1 MQGSLNA
8 VDRMV
13 NITAQGRDYAI
24 ECRLLSPEKTD
35 KDLIVFLHEG
45 LGSVALWR
53 DWPEQLCALANCRG
67 LVFSRYGYGQS
78 TPRPADEKWPVSYMH
93 TQAEHFLPAVLAA
106 LGLDNEK
113 PVFYGHSDGGSIA
126 LLYAAMYPE
135 RTKAIAVAAP
145 HIFVEDITIA
155 SIEKAREAYL
165 HTDLPQKFARY
176 HQNPD
181 LTFWAW
187 NDIWL
192 NPEFK
197 FWNIEKYLPDIRCPV
212 LAIQGKDDEYG
223 TLDQI
228 QGIHR
233 VVSNTK
239 LCIIDDCRH
248 SPHKD
253 QPEQLNAALIN
264 FITNL
269 NPIQADNK

>member
-1 MQGSLNA
+1 M
-8 VDRMV
+8 
-13 NITAQGRDYAI
+13 NITNKMLPIQVLGRDYDI
-24 ECRLLSPEKTD
+24 ECQLIAPEKAD
-35 KDLIVFLHEG
+35 RPLVVFLHEG

-53 DWPEQLCALANCRG
+53 DWPAQLCELANCRG
-67 LVFSRYGYGQS
+67 LVFSRYGYGNS

-93 TQAEHFLPAVLAA
+93 TQAELFLPAVLEG
-106 LGLDNEK
+106 LGLDNER

-135 RTKAIAVAAP
+135 KTAGIAVAAP
-145 HIFVEDITIA
+145 HIFVEDITVS
-155 SIEKAREAYL
+155 SIEQARQAYL
-165 HTDLPQKFARY
+165 TTDLPKRFTRY

-192 NPEFK
+192 NPQFK
-197 FWNIEKYLPDIRCPV
+197 FWNIEDYLPKIQCPV

-223 TLDQI
+223 TLAQI

-233 VVSNTK
+233 VVKGTE
-239 LCIIDDCRH
+239 LCIIDACRH

-253 QPEQLNAALIN
+253 QPEILNQAMLKFLAK
-264 FITNL
+264 F
-269 NPIQADNK
+269 NPVSAS